1 MEEQSQTVSS
11 GPAQDLIL
19 ESRSRLTVTGVR
31 RVLRCDEDGAAIE
44 TVKGILHLAGSGLS
58 VVSLDLDAGEV
69 RLAGRL
75 DALEYTEPRT
85 PGGLLRR
92 LMGG

>member
-1 MEEQSQTVSS
+1 MEKQSQTVSS

-44 TVKGILHLAGSGLS
+44 TVKGLRQPLEDKKIMVSRARYS
-58 VVSLDLDAGEV
+58 V
-69 RLAGRL
+69 
-75 DALEYTEPRT
+75 EYPANFTLVAAMNPC
-85 PGGLLRR
+85 PCG
-92 LMGG
+92 

>member
-1 MEEQSQTVSS
+1 MEKQSQTVSS

-58 VVSLDLDAGEV
+58 VVSLDLDAGELRDGWM
-69 RLAGRL
+69 RLNIPNPA
-75 DALEYTEPRT
+75 PRAACCAV
-85 PGGLLRR
+85 
-92 LMGG
+92 

>member
-1 MEEQSQTVSS
+1 MEKQSPT
-11 GPAQDLIL
+11 PAAAQDLIL

-31 RVLRCDEDGAAIE
+31 RVLRCDEDGAVIE

-69 RLAGRL
+69 RLSGRL

-92 LMGG
+92 LTGG